1 MIWVDNLIIKIKKYL
16 EKVNNKK
23 LMNNLFII
31 LIIGIILLIVA
42 NIIMGEKKDIDI
54 NPGSVETLDDPINGN
69 LDYES
74 ILEGKLE
81 NILSQMAG
89 VNKVKVMI
97 TLEDTLEKI
106 PAFNTTQNNETTNEI
121 DSQGGTRETIRE
133 DMTIQVATGS
143 EGSFTVLKEIKP
155 TVKGVIV
162 IAEGAGNL
170 EVKEMLYQA
179 VKTVLGIPGSKVE
192 VYSSK

>member
-1 MIWVDNLIIKIKKYL
+1 MIWVEKLIIKIKKYL

-179 VKTVLGIPGSKVE
+179 VKTVLGIPGNKVE

>member
-1 MIWVDNLIIKIKKYL
+1 MIWVEKLIIKIKKYL

-162 IAEGAGNL
+162 IAEGAENL
-170 EVKEMLYQA
+170 EVKEMLYEA

>member
-1 MIWVDNLIIKIKKYL
+1 MIWVEKLIIKIKKYL